1 MRIIG
6 YCTPE
11 FNSVENL
18 TMAYRTIVD
27 NNELKHSGSMKQ
39 KVHEYI
45 FTQY

>member
-18 TMAYRTIVD
+18 TMVGIVD
-27 NNELKHSGSMKQ
+27 DNELKHSGSLKQ